1 MRNHTPV
8 NNNRNTI
15 RNLFVIAVISVVSGF
30 GVYFAIVLWAFPL
43 FTINVSEPRN
53 WSLLEG
59 FASVL
64 SLSLLAGG
72 VVFAVI
78 EYINTENAKQAEK
91 LAEDREKTKLSY
103 EIYNSIYNKL
113 TDPEQEA
120 ARRWILINITIKKE
134 DEDIETW
141 YERMN
146 KVIMQKT
153 KNDKDRLPEGQ
164 VAVKLTLNCLDYI
177 GFIADHYWEVE
188 KDSLDWI
195 SAPIAKIWRRIG
207 PYVLH
212 VRKLRNTT
220 DYYLSAERVGK
231 LCVDH
236 RVKKGLPDE
245 EIAKATP

>member
-1 MRNHTPV
+1 MK
-8 NNNRNTI
+8 NNYPLQNNPTAI
-15 RNLFVIAVISVVSGF
+15 RNLSIIVSLSILFGF
-30 GVYFAIVLWAFPL
+30 GIFFIIVLWAFPT
-43 FTINVSEPRN
+43 FSVNASGKTD
-53 WSLLEG
+53 WTMLEG
-59 FASVL
+59 FASVI

-72 VVFAVI
+72 LIFAI
-78 EYINTENAKQAEK
+78 TEYINAENAKLKEK
-91 LAEDREKTKLSY
+91 LAEDREKAKLSY
-103 EIYNSIYNKL
+103 DIYNAIYHKL

-120 ARRWILINITIKKE
+120 ARRWILLNITIKKE
-134 DEDIETW
+134 DEDIESW
-141 YERMN
+141 YERTN
-146 KVIMQKT
+146 KAIMAKT
-153 KNDKDRLPEGQ
+153 KNDKDGLPEGQ

-177 GFIADHYWEVE
+177 GFIADHYWEVQ

-220 DYYLSAERVGK
+220 DYYLSAERVGN